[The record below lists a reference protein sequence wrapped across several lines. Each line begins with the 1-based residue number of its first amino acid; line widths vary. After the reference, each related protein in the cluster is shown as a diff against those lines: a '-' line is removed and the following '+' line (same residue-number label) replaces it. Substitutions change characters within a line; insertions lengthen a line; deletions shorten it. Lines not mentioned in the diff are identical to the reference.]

1 MPSLKDIRIRI
12 GSVKTTRQVTSAMKM
27 VSAAKFKKSHD
38 HIIAIR
44 PYVNKLN
51 SILDNLVQSSEDSI
65 ATEYGQER
73 ELNKVLFVAITSNR
87 GLCGAFNSN
96 VIKQTE
102 KLIASE
108 YKLLHDKKAV
118 DIIAIGKQGMKML
131 KMHGYNVIKEYNS
144 LYNNADYAS
153 CSAISEDIMKS
164 FVDKSYD
171 RVVVIYNEFVNA
183 ATQEVSVNQFL
194 PINFEADNS
203 QSGNNDFIYE
213 PGKEAIVKSVIPKA
227 LKTKFFRW
235 ILESIAAEHGARMTS
250 MHKATDNASALL
262 NDLQLVYNKARQ
274 TAITNEILE
283 IVSGAE
289 AQKK

>member
-51 SILDNLVQSSEDSI
+51 SILNNVVSSEDENVGSEFGTI
-65 ATEYGQER
+65 R
-73 ELNKVLFVAITSNR
+73 DINKLLIVSITSNR
-87 GLCGAFNSN
+87 GLCGAFNTN

-102 KLIASE
+102 RLIKAE
-108 YKLLHDKKAV
+108 YGLLNESGKV
-118 DIIAIGKQGMKML
+118 DIIAIGKQGQKAL
-131 KMHGYNVIKEYNS
+131 RSHGFNVVKEFNAI
-144 LYNNADYAS
+144 YNNADYLS
-153 CSAISEDIMKS
+153 CSELTDSIMNMFINKEY
-164 FVDKSYD
+164 DK
-171 RVVVIYNEFVNA
+171 VLVIYNEFVNA
-183 ATQEVSVNQFL
+183 AVQEVSVQQFL
-194 PINFEADNS
+194 PIDLTVESDVQTS
-203 QSGNNDFIYE
+203 TEFIYE
-213 PGKEAIVKSVIPKA
+213 PSQGAVLKSLIPKA

-235 ILESIAAEHGARMTS
+235 MLESIAAEHGARMTS
-250 MHKATDNASALL
+250 MHKATDNATALL
-262 NDLQLVYNKARQ
+262 NDLQLQYNKARQ

-289 AQKK
+289 ALQ